1 MPDTRI
7 PLPLS
12 EALGLVAFRAR
23 EGLDQTDPDTI
34 PPGSECLS
42 SAYYALR
49 NALHDILTVVRETQ
63 PPPF

>member
-1 MPDTRI
+1 MPATRI

-12 EALGLVAFRAR
+12 EALGLIAFRAR
-23 EGLDQTDPDTI
+23 EALDQPESNSIHSD
-34 PPGSECLS
+34 
-42 SAYYALR
+42 YFALR